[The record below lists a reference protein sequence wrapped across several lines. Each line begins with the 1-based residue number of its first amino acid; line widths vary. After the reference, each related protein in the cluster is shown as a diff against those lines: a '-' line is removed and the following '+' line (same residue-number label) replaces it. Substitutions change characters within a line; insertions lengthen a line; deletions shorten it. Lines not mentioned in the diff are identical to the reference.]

1 MTTEQKKYTDV
12 VRLGHKST
20 QGVLNE
26 GDFIVVM
33 EKLDGA
39 NASFK
44 REGNVLRVFSRNTEL
59 DESNNLRGFYQWVHE
74 NVKLLDLIDGFIY
87 FGEWLVRHKV
97 DYGQNGGQQF
107 YLFDVYNPNEEE
119 YLPFLYTA
127 GESERLGL
135 QMVPVFYAG
144 KYKGYD
150 HLAQFIGKSVLAE
163 SGEGIVVKNNSYRDR
178 HGNQMYVK
186 LVSEAFAEMQP
197 QKPPRDPNAP
207 QSPEAL
213 FIKTY
218 MTPARVEKLLLKL
231 VDEGELRED
240 FDLSDMSTILRNLGG
255 RVYDDIMKEE
265 LTNIPDGYEEKE
277 ARKTV
282 GKILP
287 LFVKKIIQDKEDKS
301 LATN

>member
-150 HLAQFIGKSVLAE
+150 HLAQFIGKSVLTE

-240 FDLSDMSTILRNLGG
+240 FDLPDMSTILRNLGG